1 MAEADL
7 QYYNGLET
15 NFIHTFHADMMMI
28 YALLI
33 TVTLLPM

>member
-15 NFIHTFHADMMMI
+15 NFSHTFHADMIMI
-28 YALLI
+28 Y
-33 TVTLLPM
+33 MRFK

>member
-15 NFIHTFHADMMMI
+15 NFIHKFHADMMI